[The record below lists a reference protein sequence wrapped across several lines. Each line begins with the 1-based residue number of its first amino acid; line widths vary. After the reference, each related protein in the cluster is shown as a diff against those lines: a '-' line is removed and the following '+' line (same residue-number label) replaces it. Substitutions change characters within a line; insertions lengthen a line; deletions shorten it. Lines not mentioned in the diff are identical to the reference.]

1 MLYIADFSG
10 HGVSAALNTV
20 RLHSFVHGKLQ
31 GTDDPARLLRK
42 LNKRLHAVLPAG
54 QFATMFC
61 AKIDFH
67 TQTLEYASAGGTPKL
82 FRKSSDDAFE
92 VISQPS
98 LPLGI
103 VSDVAY
109 ESQTVAFC
117 PGGGLVLYSD
127 GLIET
132 PKPPGSLCTTDS
144 VREHLNKTNQAITS
158 LELCQSLLGEYS
170 RPEIKANDDITIV
183 IAKHTGGAME
193 PVKTYEI

>member
-1 MLYIADFSG
+1 MSNY
-10 HGVSAALNTV
+10 
-20 RLHSFVHGKLQ
+20 
-31 GTDDPARLLRK
+31 DDPARLLRK

-67 TQTLEYASAGGTPKL
+67 MRTLEYASAGGTPQL
-82 FRKSSDDAFE
+82 YRKSSEDAFE

-103 VSDVAY
+103 VSDVPY

-132 PKPPGSLCTTDS
+132 PKPPRSLCTTES
-144 VREHLNKTNQAITS
+144 VREHLNKTNQATTS
-158 LELCQSLLGEYS
+158 LDLCEILLG
-170 RPEIKANDDITIV
+170 
-183 IAKHTGGAME
+183 
-193 PVKTYEI
+193 